1 MSELHCLRNGVLV
14 CNVLFVNRLRLLAP
28 SCRNLRFAKPMVSRS
43 GARKDPSDASNG
55 QMTVATGNQTQSD
68 TLDACRRGDQD
79 ALRLVFETHRDRVY
93 SLALRFTGDATAAWD
108 LTQEVFIK
116 VFSRLGEFR
125 NQAKFETWLYR
136 IVLNACI
143 DEQRRNK
150 RFVPLEKYGKNNER
164 SEAQPQEKSYIRR
177 QVTEAVQAAVARLSP
192 KVKAPILL
200 RYVEGLS
207 YEEIA
212 EVLGCRAGTVA
223 ARLNRGHKI
232 LARELAGLRGVM
244 L

>member
-1 MSELHCLRNGVLV
+1 MIAGTVNEPQKDVLEA
-14 CNVLFVNRLRLLAP
+14 F
-28 SCRNLRFAKPMVSRS
+28 
-43 GARKDPSDASNG
+43 
-55 QMTVATGNQTQSD
+55 
-68 TLDACRRGDQD
+68 RRGDQD
-79 ALRLVFETHRDRVY
+79 ALRLLFETHKDRVY
-93 SLALRFTGDATAAWD
+93 SLALRFTGDGTAAWD

-116 VFSRLGEFR
+116 VFSKLGEFR

-143 DEQRRNK
+143 DQQRRNK
-150 RFVPLEKYGKNNER
+150 RFVFFEKPGEHNKM
-164 SEAQPQEKSYIRR
+164 SENQPQEKSYIRR

-207 YEEIA
+207 YDEIA

-232 LARELAGLRGVM
+232 LARELASLRGVM
-244 L
+244 Q

>member
-1 MSELHCLRNGVLV
+1 MTAGTVNEPQSDVLEASK
-14 CNVLFVNRLRLLAP
+14 RGDQEALRLL
-28 SCRNLRFAKPMVSRS
+28 
-43 GARKDPSDASNG
+43 
-55 QMTVATGNQTQSD
+55 
-68 TLDACRRGDQD
+68 
-79 ALRLVFETHRDRVY
+79 FETHKDRVY
-93 SLALRFTGDATAAWD
+93 SLALRFTGDGTAAWD
-108 LTQEVFIK
+108 LTQEAFIK
-116 VFSRLGEFR
+116 IFSKLGEFR

-143 DEQRRNK
+143 DQQRRNK
-150 RFVPLEKYGKNNER
+150 RFIPLEKPGMCNTM
-164 SEAQPQEKSYIRR
+164 SESQPQEKSYIRR

-200 RYVEGLS
+200 RYVQGLS

-232 LARELAGLRGVM
+232 LARELASLRGVM
-244 L
+244 Q

>member
-1 MSELHCLRNGVLV
+1 MLIAFC
-14 CNVLFVNRLRLLAP
+14 P
-28 SCRNLRFAKPMVSRS
+28 TLRFVIPWSRS
-43 GARKDPSDASNG
+43 CARKDPSDASNE
-55 QMTVATGNQTQSD
+55 QMTAGTVKEPQSD
-68 TLDACRRGDQD
+68 VLEASRRGDQE
-79 ALRLVFETHRDRVY
+79 ALRLLFETHKDRVY
-93 SLALRFTGDATAAWD
+93 SLALRFTGDGTAAWD

-116 VFSRLGEFR
+116 VFSKLGEFR

-143 DEQRRNK
+143 DQQRRNK
-150 RFVPLEKYGKNNER
+150 RFIPLEKPGVYNTM
-164 SEAQPQEKSYIRR
+164 SESQPQEKSYIRR

-232 LARELAGLRGVM
+232 REN
-244 L
+244 

>member
-1 MSELHCLRNGVLV
+1 M
-14 CNVLFVNRLRLLAP
+14 
-28 SCRNLRFAKPMVSRS
+28 
-43 GARKDPSDASNG
+43 
-55 QMTVATGNQTQSD
+55 
-68 TLDACRRGDQD
+68 
-79 ALRLVFETHRDRVY
+79 Y
-93 SLALRFTGDATAAWD
+93 SLALRFTGDGTAAWD

-116 VFSRLGEFR
+116 VFSKLGEFR
-125 NQAKFETWLYR
+125 NQARFETWLYR

-143 DEQRRNK
+143 DDQRRNK
-150 RFVPLEKYGKNNER
+150 RFVPFENYDKHNEM
-164 SEAQPQEKSYIRR
+164 SEDQPQEKSYIRR

-212 EVLGCRAGTVA
+212 EVLGRGAGTVA

-244 L
+244 Q

>member
-1 MSELHCLRNGVLV
+1 MTAGTVNEPQNDVLEA
-14 CNVLFVNRLRLLAP
+14 F
-28 SCRNLRFAKPMVSRS
+28 
-43 GARKDPSDASNG
+43 
-55 QMTVATGNQTQSD
+55 
-68 TLDACRRGDQD
+68 RRGDQD
-79 ALRLVFETHRDRVY
+79 ALRLLFEAHKDRVY
-93 SLALRFTGDATAAWD
+93 SLALRFTGDGTVAWD

-116 VFSRLGEFR
+116 VFSKLAEFH

-143 DEQRRNK
+143 DQQRRNK
-150 RFVPLEKYGKNNER
+150 RFVPFEKHVKHIEM
-164 SEAQPQEKSYIRR
+164 SEEPPQEKSYIRR
-177 QVTEAVQAAVARLSP
+177 QVTEAVQAAVARLTP

-223 ARLNRGHKI
+223 ARLNRAHKI

-244 L
+244 Q